1 MLMPLVSL
9 NNEEA
14 NDTVTSLLYI
24 YIYLCPMVT
33 IFVTTVDVF
42 ENFNLRIIKFI
53 NFCPI
58 GRRLKVEN

>member
-24 YIYLCPMVT
+24 YIFVSD
-33 IFVTTVDVF
+33 FVTTVDVF

-58 GRRLKVEN
+58 GKRLNVEN

>member
-24 YIYLCPMVT
+24 YIFVSD
-33 IFVTTVDVF
+33 FVTTVDVF

-58 GRRLKVEN
+58 GRRLKVGN

>member
-24 YIYLCPMVT
+24 YIFVSD
-33 IFVTTVDVF
+33 FVTTVDVF

-58 GRRLKVEN
+58 GRRLNVEN

>member
-24 YIYLCPMVT
+24 YIFVSD
-33 IFVTTVDVF
+33 FVTTVDVF

-53 NFCPI
+53 NFCLI
-58 GRRLKVEN
+58 GRRLNVEN

>member
-14 NDTVTSLLYI
+14 NDTVTLL

-58 GRRLKVEN
+58 GRRLNVEN

>member
-24 YIYLCPMVT
+24 YIFVSD
-33 IFVTTVDVF
+33 FVTTVDVF

-53 NFCPI
+53 NFYPI
-58 GRRLKVEN
+58 GRRLNVEN

>member
-24 YIYLCPMVT
+24 YIFVSD
-33 IFVTTVDVF
+33 FVTTVDVF
-42 ENFNLRIIKFI
+42 ENFNLRIILLKIFI
-53 NFCPI
+53 KNLLIFVLSAE
-58 GRRLKVEN
+58 G

>member
-24 YIYLCPMVT
+24 YIFVSD
-33 IFVTTVDVF
+33 FVTTVDVF

-53 NFCPI
+53 NFCLI
-58 GRRLKVEN
+58 GRRSNVEN

>member
-14 NDTVTSLLYI
+14 NNTVTSLLYI
-24 YIYLCPMVT
+24 YIFVSD
-33 IFVTTVDVF
+33 FVTTVDVF

-58 GRRLKVEN
+58 GRRLNVEN